1 MKQEIIEGVVARLAL
16 DLSVL
21 QAGPGSTSPSTA
33 LKPFYTA
40 KELAARWN
48 FKKPDSIYEIPE
60 IELPRRRVGAG
71 RGKTLFYWL
80 DILVYEGTLTTEM
93 AYALQEKRL
102 ALLEGSPQV
111 PRRLRRLGDT
121 LDARQD

>member
-1 MKQEIIEGVVARLAL
+1 MKREIIEGVVARLAL
-16 DLSVL
+16 DLPVL
-21 QAGPGSTSPSTA
+21 QAGQESTSPSTA

-48 FKKPDSIYEIPE
+48 FKKPDTIYEISE
-60 IELPRRRVGAG
+60 LELPRRRLGAG

-93 AYALQEKRL
+93 AHAFQ
-102 ALLEGSPQV
+102 
-111 PRRLRRLGDT
+111 
-121 LDARQD
+121 